1 VYIFFGTQ
9 IAVDINEEVRFLKRK
24 IILISHG
31 EFAYGLHKALEL
43 IMGEQD
49 NIYNFCLLNNET
61 PNSIIEKI
69 KKIIEPSDFVIIL
82 GDIIGGSMCNEARKL
97 LDLPNVVLI
106 GGVNLPLLIELA
118 ISNANTKDEVR
129 EIVDILRTSM
139 NVIENANAPVEN
151 SVNDFLQD

>member
-1 VYIFFGTQ
+1 M
-9 IAVDINEEVRFLKRK
+9 ARK

-43 IMGEQD
+43 IMGEQAY
-49 NIYNFCLLNNET
+49 IYNFGLLNDET

-69 KKIIEPSDFVIIL
+69 KKMIEPSDFIIIL

-118 ISNANTKDEVR
+118 VSNANTKEEVYK
-129 EIVDILRTSM
+129 IVDTLRTSM
-139 NVIENANAPVEN
+139 NVIEKADALVNN